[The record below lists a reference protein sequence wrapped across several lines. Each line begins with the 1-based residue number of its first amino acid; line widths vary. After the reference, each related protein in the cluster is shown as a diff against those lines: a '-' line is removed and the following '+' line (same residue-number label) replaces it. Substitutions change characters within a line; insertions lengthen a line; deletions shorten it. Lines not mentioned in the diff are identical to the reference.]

1 MWQQCFTLK
10 DVSKQQVW
18 SIKYW
23 YNFRNS
29 DSFRNRFYC
38 MNWEVLTSVFAD
50 TGIYFAMGS
59 TFSELKLLKSGPG
72 EKYEVD
78 W

>member
-1 MWQQCFTLK
+1 
-10 DVSKQQVW
+10 
-18 SIKYW
+18 
-23 YNFRNS
+23 
-29 DSFRNRFYC
+29 

-59 TFSELKLLKSGPG
+59 TFSELKLLKSGQG

-78 W
+78 